1 MKLFAALLCA
11 GGIITA
17 PAADFFRPDQLKKES
32 GEITVI
38 DQSGRKAIRLGGKTG
53 TNSGNS
59 AQYRTGSIVFAEP
72 VDLTGKQLRFKA
84 SSTTPDAL
92 LALYIRAYNQGETKP
107 VWSALNYANPFAGG
121 EIECIVRPDAKG
133 VLNWEPGAVSG
144 AAPAK
149 VNRIQFWLG
158 SRSENAPL
166 EAKFY
171 DFVIE
176 DANTAAPV
184 AAKPQCKPLSEA
196 DALQE
201 FFKAANLSCAGGKL
215 EVIELDGKKA
225 LKLSAVTKAQKSTY
239 YATGRIKLPAPL
251 DLAGRQLKFK
261 VTTVTPDPVIA
272 LVARFYNLGDSAK
285 PVWSFTSWGKVFAA
299 GPVIGAELS
308 ADRGVGLPWEE
319 KRVSGAVADRVD
331 LVEFWLGSTVP
342 DVPLEA
348 VFSDFE
354 FAKAPAAPTKWT
366 PVTPYADAPA
376 KVAHPVGSVKQ
387 ADIERARE
395 NLKRYDWAKE
405 SYDAVKKRA
414 DQWMAL
420 DQKGIENMVPA
431 GDAFF
436 KCLCPNCGTQP
447 EFAWAGNVLQPDG
460 KSIQCTKCKMIF
472 PNDKYPENK
481 TYTVSTPRGK
491 VKTIKYFEGPDQIA
505 QGENYG
511 KKYHLTGAVNY
522 VKIRQIGTIYS
533 AAFVYAMT
541 GDKAYAQKVRDVL
554 VRFAD
559 VYPDYSVKFR
569 ATIYDSPK
577 ANSMGGKLCAWKFH
591 DSTILPSVLNAYSM
605 TCNSGVYSDA
615 DKLKIENGICREYKN
630 LITAW
635 PPTKDWCLNAVPA
648 HMTTAALCAAITG
661 DHELMDWVLKGPDGF
676 YSFVDKYY
684 TRDGHWYESAPSYA
698 NMANDPM
705 VTLVAALQGYS
716 DAPDY
721 QGDDRYD
728 KLDIF
733 KATPALELVFTG
745 MANGTLP
752 TGYLPAFN
760 DSAFNSRQSISQLEL
775 VAALRPTPENRARL
789 TYFAQNFPVTW
800 GRELS
805 LLYRDPELKLDA
817 GAPMP
822 EELRRSFIA
831 PGGGVAVL
839 RRPAS
844 AQTSALA
851 MYTGGDVGGHSH
863 NSTLGYLYCD
873 FAKEVISD
881 LGYLSWW
888 HDHRTWNNS
897 TLAHNVVVVDGKIQ
911 DKARRGVPELFA
923 SSDKGIAAMRFDA
936 ANAYPGV
943 TGRYTRALYNI
954 PLPTGG
960 QYVID
965 VFTVR
970 GGASHLW
977 NFHADGESMK
987 LDRALDFKPVD
998 MLKIADK
1005 ATGAD
1010 WLKNAGGAKFGPGV
1024 LRADWTFNPEIT
1036 TRMWLLAEKPLEV
1049 IKAEAPGLRD
1059 QKTPYLKVP
1068 LHILLARA
1076 EGPENRFVS
1085 VFESAKGGQ
1094 FAVNSAELLPA
1105 KEGGL
1110 EIKVTLSDGA
1120 YDLVSIAASGKQS
1133 AIRRFAG
1140 GKEISSWSEGGNLL
1154 TGKITAI
1161 DVDKKELT
1169 TSLAALPAGSDFKH
1183 VYMLIPSEKDGVYQ
1197 LDGAEIRGGKVV
1209 FKLAPKEVIR
1219 LKTGVEFVI
1228 NQPIEK

>member
-1 MKLFAALLCA
+1 MKLIPVLFCTAGLFTAA
-11 GGIITA
+11 
-17 PAADFFRPDQLKKES
+17 AADFYRPDQLKKES
-32 GEITVI
+32 GEIAAA
-38 DQSGRKAIRLGGKTG
+38 DQDGRKAIRLSGKTG
-53 TNSGNS
+53 ANAGNS
-59 AQYRTGSIVFAEP
+59 AQYRTGSIVFAQP

-84 SSTTPDAL
+84 SSATPGAV
-92 LALYIRAYNQGETKP
+92 LALYVRAYNQNETKP
-107 VWSALNYANPFAGG
+107 VWSALNYASPFAGG
-121 EIECIVRPDAKG
+121 EIECIVRPEGKG
-133 VLNWEPGAVSG
+133 VLGWEPGVVSG
-144 AAPAK
+144 SAPAK
-149 VNRIQFWLG
+149 VDRIQFWLG
-158 SRSENAPL
+158 SRSENTPL

-176 DANTAAPV
+176 DAKAAATAQPV
-184 AAKPQCKPLSEA
+184 KTLSET

-201 FFKAANLSCAGGKL
+201 FFKAANLNCAGGTL

-239 YATGRIKLPAPL
+239 YATGRIKLPAPINL
-251 DLAGRQLKFK
+251 DGRQLKFK
-261 VTTVTPDPVIA
+261 VTSATPAPILA
-272 LVARFYNLGDSAK
+272 LVARFYNLGDSVK

-299 GPVIGAELS
+299 GPVIEAELS
-308 ADRGVGLPWEE
+308 PDRGVGIPWEE
-319 KRVSGAVADRVD
+319 SRVSGAAADRVD

-342 DVPLEA
+342 DVPIEA
-348 VFSDFE
+348 VFSDFT
-354 FAKAPAAPTKWT
+354 FAKAPPAPTKWT
-366 PVTPYADAPA
+366 AVTPYADAPA
-376 KVAHPVGSVKQ
+376 KVKHPVGSVKEP
-387 ADIERARE
+387 DIERARE
-395 NLKRYDWAKE
+395 NLKRYDWAKD
-405 SYDAVKKRA
+405 SYEALKKRA

-431 GDAFF
+431 EDAFF

-447 EFAWAGNVLQPDG
+447 EFAWAGNDVLQPGG

-481 TYTVSTPRGK
+481 TYTVTTPRGK
-491 VKTIKYFEGPDQIA
+491 VKTLKYYEGPDQIA

-569 ATIYDSPK
+569 ATIYDTPK

-591 DSTILPSVLNAYSM
+591 DSSILPSVLNAYSM
-605 TCNSGVYSDA
+605 TYNSGVYSDA

-676 YSFVDKYY
+676 YSFIDKYY

-698 NMANDPM
+698 NMANEPM

-716 DAPDY
+716 DSPDY
-721 QGDDRYD
+721 QGEDRYD

-745 MANGTLP
+745 MADGTLP

-760 DSAFNSRQSISQLEL
+760 DSSFNARQSISQLEL

-789 TYFAQNFPVTW
+789 AYFAANYPATW

-805 LLYRDPELKLDA
+805 TLYRDPGLKLSADT
-817 GAPMP
+817 PMP
-822 EELRRSFIA
+822 EQLDRSFIA

-839 RRPAS
+839 RRPES
-844 AQTSALA
+844 AKMSALA

-911 DKARRGVPELFA
+911 EKTRRGVPELFT
-923 SSDKGIAAMRFDA
+923 SPDKGIAAVRFDA

-943 TGRYTRALYNI
+943 TSRYARSLYNI
-954 PLPTGG
+954 PLASGG
-960 QYVID
+960 QYVVDI
-965 VFTVR
+965 FTVK

-977 NFHADGESMK
+977 NFHADGDAVK
-987 LDRALDFKPVD
+987 LDRALDLKPVD
-998 MLKIADK
+998 MLKLADK
-1005 ATGAD
+1005 ATGAE
-1010 WLKNAGGAKFGPGV
+1010 WLKNAEGAKFGPGV
-1024 LRADWTFNPEIT
+1024 LRADWTFDPEIT

-1049 IKAEAPGLRD
+1049 IKAVAPGLRD

-1076 EGPENRFVS
+1076 DGPENRFVS

-1094 FAVNSAELLPA
+1094 FAIKSVELLPS
-1105 KEGGL
+1105 KDGSL
-1110 EIKVTLSDGA
+1110 EIKVTLADGA

-1133 AIRRFAG
+1133 TIRRFAG
-1140 GKEISSWSEGGNLL
+1140 GKEISSWSEGSNLL

-1161 DVDKKELT
+1161 DVDKKEFT

-1183 VYMLIPSEKDGVYQ
+1183 VYMLIPSEKDGLYQ
-1197 LDGAEIRGGKVV
+1197 LAGAEMRDGKAV

-1219 LKTGVEFVI
+1219 LKPGADFII
-1228 NQPIEK
+1228 NQPIEP